1 MRSAVRSPRRD
12 RLVDFTCVTLSLLGT
27 FAMLLDAWDDPGFS
41 RPYLVSGL
49 VLSVAG
55 SLALWRRRERPLL
68 VALLILPV
76 GMYTEMAFG
85 AVLVSMFSLAVHRPW
100 RFAVALTAAHAA
112 GSVPYAVLRPD
123 PELSAGGYGGV
134 GLATFAVVL
143 TILISVPFVAWGM
156 VVRARRELVGSL
168 RERAERAEAEAA
180 LRADRIRGR
189 EREHIA
195 REMHD
200 ALAHRIT
207 LVSLHAGALEIRP
220 DMRPDEVA
228 HVAGTIRSSAHQAL
242 EDLREILG
250 VLRSGEAVAEGAQPP
265 PATRPQPGVADI
277 AELVGESR
285 AAGASVAL
293 VDRLPEAAGS
303 LPASVGRTAYRVVQ
317 EGLTNARK
325 HAPGHGARVL
335 LDRTGEGE
343 LHVRVDNPLTTGQ
356 ARPALPGARSGLVGL
371 SERVSLAGGRIDY
384 GARRGE
390 AGAIDFRL
398 EAWLPWPT

>member
-1 MRSAVRSPRRD
+1 MRSAARSRRRD
-12 RLVDFTCVTLSLLGT
+12 LVVDVTCVTLSLLLVLLL
-27 FAMLLDAWDDPGFS
+27 FADSWGDPRFS
-41 RPYLVSGL
+41 EPYLGAAL
-49 VLSVAG
+49 ALGVAG
-55 SLALWRRRERPLL
+55 SLLLARRRQRPVLVSVLVL
-68 VALLILPV
+68 VAGLF
-76 GMYTEMAFG
+76 TELVAG
-85 AVLVSMFSLAVHRPW
+85 AVLVSLFTVAVRRSW
-100 RFAVALTAAHAA
+100 RVAAALTVAHAVGSIPFAVVH
-112 GSVPYAVLRPD
+112 PD
-123 PELSAGGYGGV
+123 PDLVEAGYTDV
-134 GLATFAVVL
+134 GLAVFSAVLSLVVI
-143 TILISVPFVAWGM
+143 TPFVAWGM
-156 VVRARRELVGSL
+156 VVRARRELVDSL

-180 LRADRIRGR
+180 LRADQIRGR

-220 DMRPDEVA
+220 DMGSAEVA
-228 HVAGTIRSSAHQAL
+228 EVAGTIRSSAHQAL

-250 VLRSGEAVAEGAQPP
+250 VLRSGPAADVPSAG
-265 PATRPQPGVADI
+265 ATRPQPGVADI

-285 AAGASVAL
+285 AAGALVAL
-293 VDRLPEAAGS
+293 DNRLPAATGS

-325 HAPGHGARVL
+325 HAPGHRARVL

-343 LHVRVDNPLTTGQ
+343 LHVRIANPL
-356 ARPALPGARSGLVGL
+356 AVASAEPALPGSRSGLVGL

-390 AGAIDFRL
+390 GGMIDFCL